1 MAWWSESSEVEKCSG
16 TVDNLL
22 IDRMV
27 CQDNL
32 RGMRNLSMAWVDV
45 RKAFDKINHRWLGEM
60 YELHRFPRSLGVEIR
75 QLSNN
80 WNTRIVVETRK
91 GKETSEIIIFQRGLQ
106 QDNSFCL
113 RFFTLCLNPIAWNL
127 NTTEWYKLSKPIGL
141 EITDLLY
148 IDDLK
153 VFAASES
160 KLLRVLR
167 SVKDD
172 TDCVGLKWN
181 EKKRA
186 VAHVKRGCL
195 I

>member
-1 MAWWSESSEVEKCSG
+1 M
-16 TVDNLL
+16 
-22 IDRMV
+22 
-27 CQDNL
+27 
-32 RGMRNLSMAWVDV
+32 
-45 RKAFDKINHRWLGEM
+45 
-60 YELHRFPRSLGVEIR
+60 
-75 QLSNN
+75 
-80 WNTRIVVETRK
+80 
-91 GKETSEIIIFQRGLQ
+91 
-106 QDNSFCL
+106 
-113 RFFTLCLNPIAWNL
+113 
-127 NTTEWYKLSKPIGL
+127 SKPISL
-141 EITDLLY
+141 EITDILN

-195 I
+195 IKGAEDLKIDNAKATSSLEEGGSYKFLGVLLENVKQEDRTVFFNMQQSCTCKGYLLAGLARCETTTELLRRTSILLITSSNVFHVDPDLATCRLTAAG

>member
-1 MAWWSESSEVEKCSG
+1 M
-16 TVDNLL
+16 
-22 IDRMV
+22 
-27 CQDNL
+27 
-32 RGMRNLSMAWVDV
+32 
-45 RKAFDKINHRWLGEM
+45 M

-113 RFFTLCLNPIAWNL
+113 RLFTLCLNPIAWNL
-127 NTTEWYKLSKPIGL
+127 NTTERYKLSKPISL

-153 VFAASES
+153 VLAASES